1 MLSILL
7 PSYNNKCYTLVHELQ
22 RQCEEYFASTEEG
35 KEGYEV
41 IVADDG
47 SRDQVALIAN
57 LLINELPNCRWI
69 RRKENVGRAAIRN
82 FLASEAKGDLLLF
95 MDSDVEIVRQDFIR
109 AYMEAMKE
117 NAGIDIIDGGV
128 VVTGPSLPHN
138 LRYIYEKKAEPLHT
152 AELRNKVPFQHF
164 HTANIILRR
173 HVTDKCRY
181 DESLQRYGYEDVL
194 FGKQLAEA
202 AFRVLH
208 IDNPVGLGTFEANEI
223 FLRKTRDA
231 MLTLREKES
240 DLRGYS
246 HLLSVKDRI
255 GSIHMLWAVR
265 LFHRL
270 SHSFMERQLCGKSPS
285 LLLFN
290 VWKLGVL
297 TEYDY

>member
-7 PSYNNKCYTLVHELQ
+7 PSYNNKCYTLAQELQ
-22 RQCEEYFASTEEG
+22 RQCEEYFASTKQE

-47 SRDQVALIAN
+47 SRDQVKVIHN
-57 LLINELPNCRWI
+57 LRINELPNCRYI
-69 RRKENVGRAAIRN
+69 RRHENVGRAAIRN
-82 FLASEAKGDLLLF
+82 FLASEAKGDMLLF

-128 VVTGPSLPHN
+128 TVTGPSLPHN
-138 LRYIYEKKAEPLHT
+138 LRYIYEKKSEPMHT
-152 AELRNKVPFQHF
+152 AELRNKDCFQHF

-173 HVTDKCRY
+173 HVMDKCRY
-181 DESLQRYGYEDVL
+181 DESLHRYGYEDIL
-194 FGKQLAEA
+194 FGKRLAEA
-202 AFRVLH
+202 GFSVLH
-208 IDNPVGLGTFEANEI
+208 IDNPVGLGTFEANSI

-231 MLTLREKES
+231 MLTLREKEA

-246 HLLSVKDRI
+246 HLLDVKDRLE
-255 GSIHMLWAVR
+255 SIHMLWAVR

-290 VWKLGVL
+290 VWKLG
-297 TEYDY
+297 EYVG